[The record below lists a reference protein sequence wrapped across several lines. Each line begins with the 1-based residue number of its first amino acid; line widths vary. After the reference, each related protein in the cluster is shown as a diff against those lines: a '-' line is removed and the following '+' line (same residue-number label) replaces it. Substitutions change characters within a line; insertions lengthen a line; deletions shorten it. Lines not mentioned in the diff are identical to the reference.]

1 MALPNGISIVICSYN
16 GAKRLGPT
24 LLSIFSQ
31 QTIVEIPWE
40 LIIVDNASTDDTAEL
55 CRKMIESNSF
65 EKKSKI
71 VFESTQGCNHARLKG
86 LQEVQYKWLLFCDDD
101 NHLYP
106 DYLEKAWSIL
116 NNNDTIGVL
125 GGQGIP
131 LFEDQKPDWFDKYSK
146 SYAVGPQSKKE
157 GKISIHS
164 NSQLYSAGTYFRKE
178 LLMKYYE
185 NGYSPIMVGPN
196 GNELT
201 RGEDTEWCL
210 MIQLAGYDLW
220 YSSELKFYHYM
231 SKERMTW
238 EYYLKLKTGI
248 ASGESKL
255 FPYHLFLKS
264 KKPSYTQFLYRY
276 TESLLYQNLIWLQFK
291 IRSFI
296 KPSRYSLKELSL
308 GKKINKAKA
317 TAFNKDFIYALRQ
330 FKSIKR
336 IMQII

>member
-1 MALPNGISIVICSYN
+1 MALPNGISIVICTYN
-16 GAKRLGPT
+16 GAKRLRPT

-31 QTIVEIPWE
+31 QTTVEIPWE
-40 LIIVDNASTDDTAEL
+40 LIIVDNASTDDTAEF
-55 CRKMIESNSF
+55 CRNMIESNSF
-65 EKKSKI
+65 ENKSKI
-71 VFESTQGCNHARLKG
+71 VFESRQGCNHARLKG

-116 NNNDTIGVL
+116 NDNETIGVL

-146 SYAVGPQSKKE
+146 SFAVGSQSKKE

-164 NSQLYSAGTYFRKE
+164 KSQLYSAGSFFRKE
-178 LLMKYYE
+178 VLIKYYD
-185 NGYSPIMVGPN
+185 NNYSTIMVGPN
-196 GNELT
+196 GKELT

-210 MIQLAGYDLW
+210 MIQLADFDLW

-248 ASGESKL
+248 ASGESRL
-255 FPYHLFLKS
+255 FPYYLFLKS
-264 KKPSYTQFLYRY
+264 NKPSYTKFLFRY
-276 TESLLYQNLIWLQFK
+276 TQSLLYHNFIWLQFK
-291 IRSFI
+291 IRSLI
-296 KPSRYSLKELSL
+296 KPSRYSLDELSI

-317 TAFNKDFIYALRQ
+317 TAFNKDFINALLQ
-330 FKSIKR
+330 FKSIKK
-336 IMQII
+336 IMQSI